1 MAPKFL
7 STHSR
12 RVRLAAW
19 GHRVQSPVYFNPR
32 THMECDRSITFLR
45 LTSGLISIHALTW
58 SATLAFWLS
67 RRGLLF
73 QSTHSHGVRPRKRP
87 NIQRGRG
94 HFNPRTHMEC
104 DVGAKVIM
112 TVRHISI
119 HALTWSATQCW
130 YLTHGHYRIS
140 IHALTWSATA
150 IRTYRTAERAISIHA
165 LTWSA
170 TRLPIL

>member
-58 SATLAFWLS
+58 SATLV
-67 RRGLLF
+67 LLLCLVVQDNRF
-73 QSTHSHGVRPRKRP
+73 QSTHSHGVR
-87 NIQRGRG
+87 QRAMRILVAQGLPKSANPFCEHEIFPLILTKISTNPLMTRG
-94 HFNPRTHMEC
+94 ANLPGILC
-104 DVGAKVIM
+104 
-112 TVRHISI
+112 
-119 HALTWSATQCW
+119 AL
-130 YLTHGHYRIS
+130 GV
-140 IHALTWSATA
+140 
-150 IRTYRTAERAISIHA
+150 RTAR
-165 LTWSA
+165 
-170 TRLPIL
+170 R